1 MLRFAMD
8 LITIPTQNPP
18 GDRLQECIERI
29 ALELEHL
36 QLPAT
41 VDEIPLDG
49 SGDRRY
55 WVHAHTPGSGPILYF
70 HGHYDVVPASAPG
83 QFDAVVRDGRLFGR
97 GSADMKSGIALM
109 TYAAAAVASS
119 VVELN
124 GRIGLTFVPDEETG
138 GDRGSGYLARASLLG
153 TEGIGMLSAEPT
165 GGVVW
170 NANRGA
176 ASMRVTIRG
185 RSAHIG
191 LAHTGSSAFD
201 SMVKVA
207 NALSELRTEVMSR
220 RTLGAVNPPGADRS
234 ILLVGGEFGGGSNF
248 NVVPDLATFTVDRRT
263 NPEEDLRAELDRI
276 HEIVDGFQREGV
288 DISVETFQYG
298 ESAASSAES
307 PLARDLARAITEVQ
321 GRTPKFEICPGLLEI
336 RFYAALGQPAYAYG
350 PGGLELAHGNQES
363 VELAEINEIAL
374 VYALTAARHLST

>member
-1 MLRFAMD
+1 
-8 LITIPTQNPP
+8 
-18 GDRLQECIERI
+18 
-29 ALELEHL
+29 
-36 QLPAT
+36 
-41 VDEIPLDG
+41 
-49 SGDRRY
+49 
-55 WVHAHTPGSGPILYF
+55 
-70 HGHYDVVPASAPG
+70 
-83 QFDAVVRDGRLFGR
+83 
-97 GSADMKSGIALM
+97 MKSGIALM

-263 NPEEDLRAELDRI
+263 NPEEALRAELDRI

-321 GRTPKFEICPGLLEI
+321 GRTPKFEMCPGLLEI